1 MQTHHTIVV
10 RQNLKMSEKKRNL
23 PIIKSV
29 ESEILNPTVDLSIDY
44 AEIAL
49 DSFLDNDAIS
59 EIPIVKSI
67 VGIAKIGISI
77 KERHDLK
84 KLLTFFKEFQ
94 SGNISD
100 ENRLAFNK
108 KFNSNEKYRTE
119 VVETIVLL
127 NERFLDLKK
136 SKILANLMNAHINH
150 HLTWNEL
157 NDISIILDNIH
168 PKAFLFLKEM
178 AEKNWSH
185 HDRHNE
191 NEPLMF
197 SCGIGNKDGSK
208 FSISKMGQDL
218 FNYGIKPLL
227 NE

>member
-1 MQTHHTIVV
+1 
-10 RQNLKMSEKKRNL
+10 MSEQKRNL
-23 PIIKSV
+23 PIIKPV
-29 ESEILNPTVDLSIDY
+29 ENEILNPAVDLSIDY

-67 VGIAKIGISI
+67 VGVAKIGISI
-77 KERHDLK
+77 KERYDLK

-94 SGNISD
+94 SGNISN
-100 ENRLAFNK
+100 ENRLAFNE

-136 SKILANLMNAHINH
+136 SKILANLMNAHINNN
-150 HLTWNEL
+150 LTWNEL
-157 NDISIILDNIH
+157 TDISIILDNIH

-178 AEKNWSH
+178 SEQNWSN
-185 HDRHNE
+185 HDRNLE

-197 SCGIGNKDGSK
+197 SCGIGHRHGSK